1 MQLTALRAAA
11 DAERSA
17 VLRSSWVTSMSVQRS
32 RHYAPFLAT
41 VLLALLGSACPAERG
56 QLPLLAPAPGSPI
69 ALGDGPGS
77 VAVGQVNQD
86 GKLDLVVASGGGIT
100 VLLGQGDGRFR
111 VAPGSPIKLPDSS
124 SEMVLGDFNGDGQ
137 LDLALAHHDS

>member
-1 MQLTALRAAA
+1 
-11 DAERSA
+11 
-17 VLRSSWVTSMSVQRS
+17 MSVQRS

-41 VLLALLGSACPAERG
+41 VLLALLGSACPAQRG

-77 VAVGQVNQD
+77 VAVGQMSQD

-111 VAPGSPIKLPDSS
+111 VAPAARSSCPTLPAKWCWAISTATANWTWRS
-124 SEMVLGDFNGDGQ
+124 LTTI
-137 LDLALAHHDS
+137 ARP